1 MMEILK
7 GYYEEILDRMSK
19 IDADSEEWDFL
30 WDACSPL
37 EEVLRRCGESA
48 YIERMWEKYN

>member
-48 YIERMWEKYN
+48 YIERMWKKYN